1 MVAFLSSCGK
11 VPQAQIDATNA
22 AITAAQTAEA
32 AVYVPAEFAAVQD
45 SMKTIMADVEAQK
58 SKLFKK
64 FGAAKLKLDATLAL
78 ANQVAA
84 NAAVKKEEVKKE
96 TETLMTGIKGVI
108 EENGT
113 LMKKAPSGKEGAAV
127 LEQMKT
133 EMATIE
139 ASELKHRLHMIKART
154 WMHLIKL
161 RLLTNGLSA
170 INTELKDAIA
180 KVKKVRINSYYF
192 FNNIKP
198 PGILPGVFYKIIT
211 LIHGK
216 ALEGFDHSFCHCSI
230 YPPVYCVV
238 DKDYSKTAGG
248 KNGNCAC

>member
-1 MVAFLSSCGK
+1 MKNKVLIGLAAIAMVAFLSSCGK
-11 VPQAQIDATNA
+11 VPQEQIDATNA

-32 AVYVPAEFAAVQD
+32 GVYVPAELAAVQD
-45 SMKTIMADVEAQK
+45 SMKAIMADVETQN

-64 FGAAKLKLDATLAL
+64 FGPAKIKLDATLAL

-96 TETLMTGIKGVI
+96 AETLMTEIKGVI

-113 LMKKAPSGKEGAAV
+113 LMKKAPRGKEGAAV

-139 ASELKHRLHMIKART
+139 ASVAEAQGSYDKGAYMDALNKVKAAKERAV
-154 WMHLIKL
+154 
-161 RLLTNGLSA
+161 G

-180 KVKKVRINSYYF
+180 KVK
-192 FNNIKP
+192 
-198 PGILPGVFYKIIT
+198 
-211 LIHGK
+211 
-216 ALEGFDHSFCHCSI
+216 
-230 YPPVYCVV
+230 
-238 DKDYSKTAGG
+238 GG
-248 KNGNCAC
+248 KK

>member
-1 MVAFLSSCGK
+1 MKNKVLMGLAVIAMVAVLTSCGK
-11 VPQAQIDATNA
+11 KPQAEIDAATA
-22 AITAAQTAEA
+22 AIEAAKTAEA

-45 SMKTIMADVEAQK
+45 SMKAILADVEAQK

-64 FGAAKLKLDATLAL
+64 FGPAKLKLDATLAL

-108 EENGT
+108 EENVT
-113 LMKKAPSGKEGAAV
+113 LMKKAPRGKEGAAV

-139 ASELKHRLHMIKART
+139 ASVVEAQAAYDKGAYMEALNKVKAANERAV
-154 WMHLIKL
+154 
-161 RLLTNGLSA
+161 G

-180 KVKKVRINSYYF
+180 KVKR
-192 FNNIKP
+192 
-198 PGILPGVFYKIIT
+198 
-211 LIHGK
+211 
-216 ALEGFDHSFCHCSI
+216 
-230 YPPVYCVV
+230 
-238 DKDYSKTAGG
+238 
-248 KNGNCAC
+248 